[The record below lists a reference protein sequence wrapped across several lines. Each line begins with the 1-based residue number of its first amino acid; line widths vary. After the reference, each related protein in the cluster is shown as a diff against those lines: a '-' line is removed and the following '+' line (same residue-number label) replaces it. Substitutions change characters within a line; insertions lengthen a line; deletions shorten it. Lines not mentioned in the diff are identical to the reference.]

1 MNGVLSS
8 DPVRRNPRYDRWIK
22 LVEVRLGKQLE
33 DTGFT
38 LNEIYE
44 AVAEGVLEGWSYLVL
59 CGSCGSWEYCVVA
72 SATYEGEGF
81 EVKPVGLRASVG
93 EGHPFDEVV
102 ERMFSISKTVVKR
115 GGRVFFYIPL
125 EYAKSVKILLC
136 GDSRPSGIRV
146 EELLFE
152 EVEFIGGGE

>member
-1 MNGVLSS
+1 MSWVLSS
-8 DPVRRNPRYDRWIK
+8 DLVRKNPRYDRWIK
-22 LVEVRLGKQLE
+22 LVEVRLDKQLE
-33 DTGFT
+33 DIGFV
-38 LNEIYE
+38 LSEIYE
-44 AVAEGVLEGWSYLVL
+44 AVVEGVLEGWGYLVL
-59 CGSCGSWEYCVVA
+59 CGSCGSWEHCVVA
-72 SATYEGEGF
+72 SATYGGECF

-93 EGHPFDEVV
+93 EDHPFDEVV
-102 ERMFSISKTVVKR
+102 ERILSISKTVVKR

-152 EVEFIGGGE
+152 EEEFIGGGE